1 MLIACNIWNMCYDAE
16 RLLETFWAPYPDG
29 GVCLWL
35 SASIAAM
42 VDRGPACRI
51 AACFAVVFVCWD
63 LKAVFYTIWGP
74 LTFLMGYSDPRKPT
88 NDLLHGAP
96 PADPQ

>member
-1 MLIACNIWNMCYDAE
+1 MLD
-16 RLLETFWAPYPDG
+16 RQS
-29 GVCLWL
+29 V
-35 SASIAAM
+35 AAAT
-42 VDRGPACRI
+42 DRVPACRI

-96 PADPQ
+96 PAEH

>member
-1 MLIACNIWNMCYDAE
+1 MRPQACAHGS
-16 RLLETFWAPYPDG
+16 T
-29 GVCLWL
+29 
-35 SASIAAM
+35 AACTA
-42 VDRGPACRI
+42 DQRPTCRI

-88 NDLLHGAP
+88 NDLLHGASP
-96 PADPQ
+96 PTLSEKPWKGTHGRTPSWRPLM

>member
-1 MLIACNIWNMCYDAE
+1 MLLSRSMLAGISQG
-16 RLLETFWAPYPDG
+16 APSG
-29 GVCLWL
+29 LRHALTGFT
-35 SASIAAM
+35 ASCTA
-42 VDRGPACRI
+42 DKGPTCRI

-63 LKAVFYTIWGP
+63 LKVVFYTIWGP

-96 PADPQ
+96 PAEPE